1 MFAWL
6 ANAWRVPELRRRV
19 LFTAGVLSVY
29 RLGSIVPAP
38 GVSQSAIESIFS
50 SGQGSTGALSLLNL
64 FSGSALSHFSL
75 FALGIMP
82 YVTASIIFQLM
93 AVVVPSLERLQK
105 EGEAGMAK
113 ITQYTRYTTIGL
125 AAAQATGYAFLF
137 KNLTSSAGN
146 GAAIPNF
153 NVGRVLLIVSTLTA
167 GTALLMWMGEQIT
180 KRGVGNGISI
190 IIFASILSYA
200 PAGISGWIGPTSSAT
215 AKLFL
220 PIVALGVVVAVVFVM
235 EGQRRIPV
243 QYARRQLGGRDSS
256 ANSSTYMPLSVIMAG
271 VIPIIF
277 AAAVLAL
284 PQTIGSF
291 KPAWQNWLT
300 ANFNYTSWKYLLV
313 EGILIFVFTFFYT
326 SVTFN
331 PVDQADNLR
340 KYNGYIPGIRP
351 GPPTAAYLDRVL
363 SRLTFFGGLF
373 LAVLAVLPSFL
384 INQFH
389 FDPSVY
395 RALGGTSVLIV
406 VGVALQ
412 TMRQMESQMVM
423 RHYEGFL
430 R

>member
-29 RLGSIVPAP
+29 RLGSIIPAP
-38 GVSQSAIESIFS
+38 GVDQTAIQNFFKT
-50 SGQGSTGALSLLNL
+50 GKGSTGALGLLNL
-64 FSGSALSHFSL
+64 FSGSALSHFAL

-82 YVTASIIFQLM
+82 YVTASIIFQLL

-105 EGEAGMAK
+105 EGEAGQTK
-113 ITQYTRYTTIGL
+113 INQYTRYATVGL

-137 KNLTSSAGN
+137 KQSNLL
-146 GAAIPNF
+146 PNT
-153 NVGRVLLIVSTLTA
+153 NPGRLLIIIATLTA

-190 IIFASILSYA
+190 IIFASILAYA
-200 PAGISGWIGPTSSAT
+200 PTGLSGWLSGSAT
-215 AKLFL
+215 AKLFF
-220 PIVALGVVVAVVFVM
+220 PIVAVGVVVAVVFVM

-243 QYARRQLGGRDSS
+243 QYARRQLGTRQSGGG
-256 ANSSTYMPLSVIMAG
+256 STYMPLSVVMAG

-284 PQTIGSF
+284 PQTVGSF
-291 KPAWQNWLT
+291 KPEWNAWLLN
-300 ANFNYTSWKYLLV
+300 NFNYTSWQYLLT
-313 EGILIFVFTFFYT
+313 EALLIVVFTFFYT

-340 KYNGYIPGIRP
+340 KNNGYIPGIRP

-363 SRLTFFGGLF
+363 SRLTFPGALF
-373 LAVLAVLPSFL
+373 LALIAILPSIF

-389 FDPSVY
+389 FDQSVY